1 MWLEANLGCW
11 LDESYL
17 KTEKR
22 KKTRECIAQLRRE
35 RLLLLGNFKE
45 SAVLFWYVGRV
56 WSLQLRLEVPRWRE
70 ERLVPGAACLVAG
83 AQRGRRGCRLL
94 VGFALAPQLRSPCLP
109 VLMSI
114 LPTGGFLQSVV
125 SADWYPEKPL
135 KNSERLKKSFC
146 RLTVWEMGHS
156 VGWSHLTAWCPQGR
170 AGWCAA
176 PQRCCGL
183 DTTGIIPHSLHGHSA
198 SRHHP
203 TAVGCTTAVGVSP
216 GKTDHGYC
224 CSSSFENL
232 RAQSHHLSLG
242 SPVKRAKL
250 CWRKRAAF
258 GRRFCGVVQCK
269 SSDHRCR
276 VTAG

>member
-1 MWLEANLGCW
+1 MNSLSPVSVAKAQRQLLTRINCAVHVCGRKMTDHTHAVRGWLY
-11 LDESYL
+11 ESYL

-22 KKTRECIAQLRRE
+22 KKTRECITQLRRE

-125 SADWYPEKPL
+125 SAD
-135 KNSERLKKSFC
+135 
-146 RLTVWEMGHS
+146 
-156 VGWSHLTAWCPQGR
+156 
-170 AGWCAA
+170 
-176 PQRCCGL
+176 
-183 DTTGIIPHSLHGHSA
+183 
-198 SRHHP
+198 
-203 TAVGCTTAVGVSP
+203 
-216 GKTDHGYC
+216 
-224 CSSSFENL
+224 
-232 RAQSHHLSLG
+232 
-242 SPVKRAKL
+242 
-250 CWRKRAAF
+250 
-258 GRRFCGVVQCK
+258 
-269 SSDHRCR
+269 
-276 VTAG
+276 